1 MDRLATWSSRQVLA
15 LWLAWVSLLVCL
27 GMLDV
32 RRQWQSQAPA
42 PGSEV
47 TDSIVDSV
55 VRMAAESA
63 AMATGQ
69 RKRLQVL
76 PEQHTDFV
84 YSVVVDD
91 IALLK
96 TVLALLGPP
105 GILTA
110 LWLYARHRR
119 NRDHPPNKRT
129 QLASA
134 SAQRNNG

>member
-42 PGSEV
+42 PGSGM

-119 NRDHPPNKRT
+119 QPGPAT
-129 QLASA
+129 
-134 SAQRNNG
+134 